1 MLFSNCWIDFFVKL
15 VEVDES
21 VSDKPVEKYAMRS
34 PKRKSDITPRY
45 MNWYSKSKNTV
56 DSIVMDAKQLRSQ
69 SVPQDGIDHSK
80 DDDEESGMFEVS
92 VSNSYIE
99 VWYYQELHYAPETFK
114 MWN

>member
-1 MLFSNCWIDFFVKL
+1 MNSSVKI

-80 DDDEESGMFEVS
+80 DDDEESGMFHAS
-92 VSNSYIE
+92 ATNS
-99 VWYYQELHYAPETFK
+99 FK
-114 MWN
+114 RLKCPKS